1 MPIIFHLILF
11 ALAIWLFHIPVYKL
25 KVELMIYKMRNIF
38 GMDEH
43 INYDQVKHSNYLG

>member
-1 MPIIFHLILF
+1 MHVIFSLILF
-11 ALAIWLFHIPVYKL
+11 ALAVGLFHIPVYKL

-43 INYDQVKHSNYLG
+43 SNYLG